1 MPTHSFIPA
10 LPQPHRQF
18 CKVCGDIAGH
28 PDHRGATDLSVADE
42 IYRQI
47 GKRAFFMMGAQH
59 FTATPDSLT
68 FKVRG
73 SKLVTHIRV
82 KLLPSDTYEV
92 TFSKVRGIN
101 IKTVAVVT
109 DVYVDS
115 LHAVISYNTGLAL
128 SL

>member
-1 MPTHSFIPA
+1 
-10 LPQPHRQF
+10 
-18 CKVCGDIAGH
+18 
-28 PDHRGATDLSVADE
+28 
-42 IYRQI
+42 
-47 GKRAFFMMGAQH
+47 MMGAQH